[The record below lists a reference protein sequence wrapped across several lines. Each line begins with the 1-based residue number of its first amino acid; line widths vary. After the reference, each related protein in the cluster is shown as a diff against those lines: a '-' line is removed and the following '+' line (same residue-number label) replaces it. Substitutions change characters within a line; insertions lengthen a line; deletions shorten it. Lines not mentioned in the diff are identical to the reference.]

1 MLAVTNLNAGYSQI
15 QVLWDVNILVE
26 KGTVTAL
33 IGSNGAGKSTL
44 LKTLM
49 GLIRPYS
56 GKINF
61 KNMDITGLPP
71 HRVREIGLSLV
82 PEGKRLFPNLTVW
95 ENLVMGGYIIKN
107 EKKLRDRIEWV
118 ETLFPILRERRD
130 QPARQLSGGEAQML
144 SIARALVAGSELL
157 MIDEPSSGLA
167 PRIVETIFDKLIELR
182 EGGLTIFLVDQ
193 FVEKA
198 LGVCDKAY
206 VMENGRI
213 VFSGTRDEV
222 ERNSE
227 LKKFY
232 IGLP

>member
-15 QVLWDVNILVE
+15 QVLWDVNISVE

-71 HRVREIGLSLV
+71 HKVREIGLSLV

-107 EKKLRDRIEWV
+107 EKKLWDRIEWV

-144 SIARALVAGSELL
+144 AIARALVAGSELL

-182 EGGLTIFLVDQ
+182 EGGLTVFLVDQ

>member
-107 EKKLRDRIEWV
+107 EKKLWDRIEWV
-118 ETLFPILRERRD
+118 ETLFPILRERRN

-144 SIARALVAGSELL
+144 AIARALVAGSELL

>member
-15 QVLWDVNILVE
+15 QVLWDVNISVE

-144 SIARALVAGSELL
+144 AIARALVAGSELL